1 MTAQSFSTGNTT
13 LSPFSSISGADY
25 VSRYIPFNDQKS
37 PASGA
42 FPATG
47 TPGFAIGAGLLG
59 TAVTIATATA
69 SSPSA
74 GFVTYTTSGAH
85 GLVANQQ
92 VTISGISSPLGYN
105 GTFKIVSVG
114 STTTFTVANSTTGS
128 FIGSGT
134 IAASSVRSDGL
145 YYRPIM
151 FYSISMPFT
160 AASST
165 VQLQFATA
173 ASGSGGNQG
182 PSQGDAATVTWDNTN
197 TTEFLNYAVSQC
209 TTADAAVT
217 YYVGFEKQDANTTT
231 FRRGAT
237 SSSSIAP
244 NGIYA
249 NGVLQDGTGGTSD
262 WSGTALRCTVSWR
275 HIPNHPTALTATTGT
290 NPGEINLS
298 WTAPSD
304 NGGSAVYGYRIAYKK
319 TGDSTWYVYG
329 TNTYMSPS
337 NTTSTSEVIEGL
349 EPGAE
354 YSFVVAALNEV
365 TDRYNGGVAYP
376 DRTYASYTSTTDHA
390 GQNSNISIAT
400 AQVANTVTDPKFGAY
415 DQSLSRF
422 VAATPKV
429 QGASGIVN
437 GVPWVFDGTKW
448 TRSLQVS
455 GGTKST
461 YTSGGITYTLHTF
474 STSDN
479 LYVKECQGGLNID
492 YLVVGGG
499 GGGGG
504 RYNAGG
510 GGAGGVLSGTM
521 TLSSNT
527 LYPVI
532 VGIGGT
538 GGAAT
543 DKGLNGKDSSF
554 NGIVAKGGGG
564 GGAFQYASGG
574 DAQGLSGGSG
584 GGNSGYTTGTGAPT
598 GPGLG
603 TSGQGSNGGLG
614 ALYGG
619 GGGGGAGGAGAN
631 GTTTTG
637 GAGGVGVSNSIT
649 GSAVFYGGGGGGAS
663 YTSTTVPQGGNGG
676 GGNGAPGPNTTA
688 GGVPTAGTDGRGGG
702 GGGANGY
709 GTTGATTVGGDG
721 GDGIVIIRYI
731 SSIV

>member
-1 MTAQSFSTGNTT
+1 MTAQTFSTGNTT

-37 PASGA
+37 PLSGA
-42 FPATG
+42 FLATG
-47 TPGFAIGAGLLG
+47 TPGFSIGAGLLG
-59 TAVTIATATA
+59 TAVTIASATA

-85 GLVANQQ
+85 GLVASQQ

-105 GTFKIVSVG
+105 GTFKVVSVG
-114 STTTFTVANSTTGS
+114 STTTFTVANSTTGT

-134 IAASSVRSDGL
+134 IADTSVRSDGV
-145 YYRPIM
+145 YHRPIM
-151 FYSISMPFT
+151 FYSLSMPFT

-165 VQLQFATA
+165 VQLQFATTA
-173 ASGSGGNQG
+173 AGGGGNQG

-249 NGVLQDGTGGTSD
+249 NGVLQDGTGGTTD
-262 WSGTALRCTVSWR
+262 WSGTAVRTTVSWR
-275 HIPNHPTALTATTGT
+275 HAPNHPTGLTATAGT
-290 NPGEINLS
+290 NPGEVNLS
-298 WTAPSD
+298 WTAPND

-319 TGDSTWYVYG
+319 TGDTTWYVYG

-337 NTTSTSEVIEGL
+337 NTTGTSETVKGL
-349 EPGAE
+349 EPGSE
-354 YSFVVAALNEV
+354 YSFIVAGMNEV

-376 DRTYASYTSTTDHA
+376 DRTYADYSATTSHT
-390 GQNSNISIAT
+390 GQNSNIAIANAT
-400 AQVANTVTDPKFGAY
+400 ALSTIDPKFGAY
-415 DQSLSRF
+415 SQSLAKF

-437 GVPWVFDGTKW
+437 GVPWVYDGAKW
-448 TRSLQVS
+448 TRSLQVT
-455 GGTKST
+455 GGTKTT

-479 LYVKECQGGLNID
+479 FYVKECQGGLAVD
-492 YLVVGGG
+492 YLIVAGG

-510 GGAGGVLSGTM
+510 GGGGGVLSGTM

-527 LYPVI
+527 LYPVV

-543 DKGLNGKDSSF
+543 DKGLSGKDSSF
-554 NGIVAKGGGG
+554 NGVTAKGGGG
-564 GGAFQYASGG
+564 GGAFTYASGG
-574 DAQGLSGGSG
+574 DAQGLNGGSG
-584 GGNSGYTTGTGAPT
+584 GGNSGYVPTPALSSSTGTA
-598 GPGLG
+598 
-603 TSGQGSNGGLG
+603 GQGNNGGLG
-614 ALYGG
+614 GTYGG
-619 GGGGGAGGAGAN
+619 GGGGGAGGAGSN
-631 GTTTTG
+631 GTASTG
-637 GAGGVGVSNSIT
+637 GSGGIGVLNSIT
-649 GSAVFYGGGGGGAS
+649 GTATRYGGGGGGAS
-663 YTSTTVPQGGNGG
+663 YSSATAPSGGLGG
-676 GGNGAPGPNTTA
+676 GGFGAAGPNTTA
-688 GGVPTAGTDGRGGG
+688 GGVPGPGTDGLGGG

-709 GTTGATTVGGDG
+709 GTTGATTVGGNG
-721 GDGIVIIRYI
+721 GSGVVIIRYI
-731 SSIV
+731 SSVV